1 VSFQNIWLLL
11 VFWRGSAYWLIVWM
25 RSSTIGWFLL
35 RRQPPKSSVRIAL
48 SGLNDWSFVMLIKSL
63 PDSMALLFFLCD
75 AIILLANN
83 LLRFHFG
90 RQETPVMLWL
100 QKYIVAL
107 EAETCVIVVSTFHDR
122 KKGTLSKCEPSFRF
136 RRFLPRFTSAA
147 GCWVDGRSQ

>member
-1 VSFQNIWLLL
+1 LALVIFLKGFSLLINL
-11 VFWRGSAYWLIVWM
+11 LNEEFNYWLI
-25 RSSTIGWFLL
+25 SSEATA
-35 RRQPPKSSVRIAL
+35 PKSSVRIAL
-48 SGLNDWSFVMLIKSL
+48 SDLNDWSFVMLIKSL

-100 QKYIVAL
+100 QNYIVAL
-107 EAETCVIVVSTFHDR
+107 EAQTCIIAVSTCHDR

-136 RRFLPRFTSAA
+136 SWFLPRFTIAA
-147 GCWVDGRSQ
+147 GC